1 MPNPQPIPPLEVLV
15 RKRDKL
21 VYKGQALAVS
31 SVNPKGPF
39 DILPEHAN
47 FITVIKDFL
56 IIRKP
61 DKTQEKFELKNGVL
75 YSADN
80 TITVY
85 LDILTEVA
93 ENVANSPGV
102 QASGK

>member
-1 MPNPQPIPPLEVLV
+1 MPNAPIPPLEVVV

-21 VYKGQALAVS
+21 VYKGQAEAVS
-31 SVNPKGPF
+31 SVNLKGPF

-47 FITVIKDFL
+47 FITVIKDF
-56 IIRKP
+56 IIVHKL
-61 DKTQEKFELKNGVL
+61 DKTQEKYDLKNGVL

-93 ENVANSPGV
+93 EHVANPEV
-102 QASGK
+102 ANT